1 MPSPEKF
8 RETLAEFNVDEAI
21 VQKINA
27 GYEKVVSKT
36 NKKIKSAYMA
46 QAITV
51 MNEELT
57 KKPAQNIVPGKPM
70 IVLLKS
76 VSTGKL
82 LGLFLL
88 Y

>member
-8 RETLAEFNVDEAI
+8 RETLADFAVDEAT

-46 QAITV
+46 
-51 MNEELT
+51 
-57 KKPAQNIVPGKPM
+57 
-70 IVLLKS
+70 
-76 VSTGKL
+76 
-82 LGLFLL
+82 
-88 Y
+88 